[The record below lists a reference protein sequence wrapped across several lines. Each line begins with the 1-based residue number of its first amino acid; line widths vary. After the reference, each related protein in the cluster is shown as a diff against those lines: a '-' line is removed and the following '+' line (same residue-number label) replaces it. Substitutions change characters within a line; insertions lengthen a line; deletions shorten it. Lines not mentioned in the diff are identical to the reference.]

1 MPQDPVN
8 NPPHNP
14 QHGILQNGAAQTPA
28 QQSPAQPENPVV
40 PQPSWPAYAQP
51 GQQPSQ
57 FQPAPR
63 NFPWRLLGAAA
74 GWGRRRD
81 SGPHQAL

>member
-14 QHGILQNGAAQTPA
+14 QHGILQNGAAQTPCSA
-28 QQSPAQPENPVV
+28 RKPGSPA
-40 PQPSWPAYAQP
+40 AQP
-51 GQQPSQ
+51 ARLR
-57 FQPAPR
+57 PAGPATPAVPAGPR
-63 NFPWRLLGAAA
+63 ATSRSASSGAAA